1 MIGYKISRKELEKL
15 IEAQVPGWTK
25 RAKQR
30 TTAFLAAGKY
40 TEASSIWSEVKI
52 VYMRLQG
59 ESKCIYCERKLES
72 EENGLI
78 EQDIEHFRPKG
89 RVRRWKA
96 PAGFLH
102 EGVPITDPGSSAP
115 GYHLL
120 PYHVF
125 NYSAACKPCN
135 STLKSDCF
143 PILGNYKF
151 DGSNPK
157 TLASELPLLI
167 FPLGDFDDDPEDLI
181 KFQGVSP
188 QPVETNGHGRHRAL
202 ATIAFFELA
211 DPIKRKN
218 LFRERAQIITALW
231 PQLDAVSN
239 NPGDT
244 IASDLVADYQSDKA
258 PHTNCARS
266 FAALYQRDRLA
277 AQDLYRAAAAFIRAS
292 S

>member
-1 MIGYKISRKELEKL
+1 MIGYRVSHKELAKL
-15 IEAQVPGWTK
+15 IEDHAPGWLA
-25 RAKQR
+25 RAKIR
-30 TTAFLAAGKY
+30 TAGFVAAGRY
-40 TEASSIWSEVKI
+40 SEASSIWSDVKV

-59 ESKCIYCERKLES
+59 EAKCIYCERKLES
-72 EENGLI
+72 EANGLI
-78 EQDIEHFRPKG
+78 EQDVEHFRPKG
-89 RVRRWKA
+89 RVRRWQA
-96 PAGFLH
+96 PALFVA
-102 EGVPITDPGSSAP
+102 EGLSVTDPGTNAP
-115 GYHLL
+115 GYHRL
-120 PYHVF
+120 PYHLF

-143 PILGNYKF
+143 PVASRYKF
-151 DGSNPK
+151 NGSNPK

-167 FPLGDFDDDPEDLI
+167 YPLGDFDENPEDLI

-188 QPVETNGHGRHRAL
+188 QPVHAHGHGRNRAL

-231 PQLDAVSN
+231 PQLEAMAT

-244 IASDLVADYQSDKA
+244 VASDLVADYQSDKA

-266 FAALYQRDRLA
+266 FANLYQQDRLE
-277 AQDLYRAAAAFIRAS
+277 AQTVYRAAAAFIRTTS
-292 S
+292 